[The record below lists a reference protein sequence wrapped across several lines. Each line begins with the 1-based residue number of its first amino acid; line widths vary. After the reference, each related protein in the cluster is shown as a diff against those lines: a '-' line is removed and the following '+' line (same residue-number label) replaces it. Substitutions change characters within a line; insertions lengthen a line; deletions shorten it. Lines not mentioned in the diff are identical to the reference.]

1 MRSWGPPGGHGDR
14 LEDMEGRLEV
24 MEGLLEDMEG
34 CLEGMEG
41 RRVERPRP
49 GGGVP
54 SPSQ

>member
-1 MRSWGPPGGHGDR
+1 LRSWGPPGGHGDR